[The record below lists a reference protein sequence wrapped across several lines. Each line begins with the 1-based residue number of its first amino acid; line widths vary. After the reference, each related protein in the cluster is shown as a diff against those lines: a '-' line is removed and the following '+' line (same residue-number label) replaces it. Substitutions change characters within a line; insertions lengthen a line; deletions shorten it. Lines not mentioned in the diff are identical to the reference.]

1 MTRLVARN
9 LSCGYR
15 GRPVLESIDLSVE
28 PGELL
33 ALVGPNGAGK
43 TTLFR
48 ALSGELRPS
57 SGSALIERGGDTG
70 AAGSFEA
77 SRLALRDRAR
87 SIARVL
93 QGESPAW
100 AAAVRE
106 YVAAGLFAGLGWF
119 GTPGPGERR
128 AVEEALERA
137 GALSLADRP
146 VTELSG
152 GEFRRV
158 LIARALAQGAG
169 ALLLDEPAAE
179 LDLAGQMAVLDLL
192 KELAAQGA
200 AVAFSVHDL
209 NLAALAADRVAALA
223 HGRLVALGPPREVL
237 RPDLIESIYGSPVLV
252 GEHPSVDRPQISPIP
267 PWIDRGRP

>member
-1 MTRLVARN
+1 MTRLVASG

-15 GRPVLESIDLSVE
+15 GRPVLSGIDLVVE

-48 ALSGELRPS
+48 ALAGDLLLSG
-57 SGSALIERGGDTG
+57 GKALIEANGRAQD
-70 AAGSFEA
+70 AALLPRRE
-77 SRLALRDRAR
+77 RAR
-87 SIARVL
+87 HIARVL

-100 AAAVRE
+100 PARAMD

-119 GTPGPGERR
+119 GHPGTEERDKVR
-128 AVEEALERA
+128 AALERA
-137 GALSLADRP
+137 GALSFAERP

-158 LIARALAQGAG
+158 LVARALAQGAET
-169 ALLLDEPAAE
+169 LLLDEPAAE

-192 KELAAQGA
+192 KDLAAHGA

-209 NLAALAADRVAALA
+209 NLAALAADRVAVLSGG
-223 HGRLVALGPPREVL
+223 HLVALGPPREVL
-237 RPDLIESIYGSPVLV
+237 RPELIEAIYGSPVHV
-252 GEHPSVDRPQISPIP
+252 GEHPAADRLQISPIP
-267 PWIDRGRP
+267 PWLERNDRGEPR

>member
-1 MTRLVARN
+1 MTRLVAHN

-15 GRPVLESIDLSVE
+15 GRQVLHDVDLTVE

-48 ALSGELRPS
+48 ALSGEL
-57 SGSALIERGGDTG
+57 SATAGRATIDWNGKSRE
-70 AAGSFEA
+70 AA
-77 SRLALRDRAR
+77 RLSLRERAR
-87 SIARVL
+87 RIARVL
-93 QGESPAW
+93 QGETPAW
-100 AAAVRE
+100 AATVRE

-119 GTPGPGERR
+119 GTPGLSERK
-128 AVEEALERA
+128 AVDRALERA
-137 GALSLADRP
+137 GATEYAERP

-158 LIARALAQGAG
+158 LIARALAQGAE

-179 LDLAGQMAVLDLL
+179 LDLAGQMAVLGLL
-192 KELAAQGA
+192 RDLAAQGA

-223 HGRLVALGPPREVL
+223 DGRLVALGPPREVL
-237 RPDLIESIYGSPVLV
+237 KPGLIESIYGSPVHV
-252 GEHPSVDRPQISPIP
+252 GEHPSMDRPQISPIP
-267 PWIDRGRP
+267 PWLDRGRE

>member
-1 MTRLVARN
+1 MTRLVAHN

-15 GRPVLESIDLSVE
+15 GRQVLHGVDLSVE

-48 ALSGELRPS
+48 ALSGEL
-57 SGSALIERGGDTG
+57 SATAGRATVEWNGMSRE
-70 AAGSFEA
+70 AA
-77 SRLALRDRAR
+77 RLSLRERAR
-87 SIARVL
+87 HIARVL
-93 QGESPAW
+93 QGETPAW
-100 AAAVRE
+100 AATVRE

-119 GTPGPGERR
+119 GAPGQSERK
-128 AVEEALERA
+128 AVNKALDRA
-137 GALSLADRP
+137 GASEYAERP

-158 LIARALAQGAG
+158 LIARALAQGAE

-179 LDLAGQMAVLDLL
+179 LDLAGQMAVLGLL
-192 KELAAQGA
+192 RDLAAQGA

-223 HGRLVALGPPREVL
+223 DGRLVALGPPKEVL
-237 RPDLIESIYGSPVLV
+237 QPELIESIYGSPVHV
-252 GEHPSVDRPQISPIP
+252 GEHPSMDRPQISPIP
-267 PWIDRGRP
+267 PWIDE